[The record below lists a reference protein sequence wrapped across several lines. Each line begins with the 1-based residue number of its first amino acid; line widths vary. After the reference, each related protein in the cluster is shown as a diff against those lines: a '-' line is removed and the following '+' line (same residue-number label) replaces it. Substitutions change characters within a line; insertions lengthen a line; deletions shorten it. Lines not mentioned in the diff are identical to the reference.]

1 MTTLPSKITLLD
13 LLQQAYL
20 DEDAFLQGL
29 DETERS
35 AIGTPEHWSAKDHIA
50 HMTFWRQQVVLS
62 LVAIVQ
68 HQEHPLNGKSVEENN
83 DATFE
88 EKHLRPW
95 SDILSEYQQTNAD
108 LTKLTAQ
115 LSQEDLTEPQR
126 FDWLPEGN
134 ALYTKLIGNCYEHPQ
149 EHLVQYYLDRHD
161 ISRAT
166 QIREACANRVL
177 QAEMPDFMKGNI
189 LYNLACFYAL
199 QNQLEK
205 AATTLQEALTLTPAL
220 KEWSLSDSD
229 LNTLRSRRD
238 EESVL

>member
-1 MTTLPSKITLLD
+1 MTTLPSKATLLD
-13 LLQQAYL
+13 LLEQGHL
-20 DEDAFLQGL
+20 DEEAFLQGL
-29 DETERS
+29 DETERT
-35 AIGTPEHWSAKDHIA
+35 AIGTLEYWSAKDHIA

-62 LVAIVQ
+62 LNAIVQ
-68 HQEHPLNGKSVEENN
+68 HQEQPANTKNVEENN
-83 DATFE
+83 AATFE
-88 EKHLRPW
+88 EQHLRPW
-95 SDILSEYQQTNAD
+95 SDILSEYQQTHAD

-126 FDWLPEGN
+126 FDWLPGGN
-134 ALYTKLIGNCYEHPQ
+134 ALYTKLVGNCYEHPQ

-161 ISRAT
+161 LSRAT

-205 AATTLQEALTLTPAL
+205 ATTTLQEALTLTPTL
-220 KEWSLSDSD
+220 KEWSLSDPD
-229 LNTLRSRRD
+229 LNALRSR
-238 EESVL
+238 